1 MHGFGQNEVDCACTE
16 KKQVPGQHN
25 LGKHLQ
31 INRRAVDL
39 VTFAVNNLPKQLLHL
54 LLVQVLLEGVHVDAQ
69 NALPLSF
76 LQAQLLCTDQHPS
89 LNTHHSIHDNDNIN
103 VVS

>member
-1 MHGFGQNEVDCACTE
+1 MRGFSQNEVDWACTE

-31 INRRAVDL
+31 INCRAIDL
-39 VTFAVNNLPKQLLHL
+39 VTFAVDNLPEQLLHL
-54 LLVQVLLEGVHVDAQ
+54 LLVQVPLQGVHVDAQ

-76 LQAQLLCTDQHPS
+76 LQA
-89 LNTHHSIHDNDNIN
+89 
-103 VVS
+103 